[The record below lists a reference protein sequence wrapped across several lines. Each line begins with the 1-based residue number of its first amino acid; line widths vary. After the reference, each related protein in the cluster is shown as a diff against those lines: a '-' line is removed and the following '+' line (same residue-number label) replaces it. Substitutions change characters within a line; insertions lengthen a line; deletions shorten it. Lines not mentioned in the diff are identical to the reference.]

1 MQVNIKT
8 EKLSKLVNGL
18 CKVSEKNYINPFSQI
33 KWPKTLDKN
42 NWFTSPEL
50 ISIEGTPIW
59 DSLTE
64 SERKYLSFFEAIGFY
79 SINIHGERMLI
90 EGLASRLYR
99 KDNYGVTPYL
109 HHFLDEENKHM
120 IYFGRFCNLYA
131 NGPYPE
137 KKLKFVHEY
146 DEGEEDF
153 LFFSKVMIFEEI
165 VDIFNRRQGKD
176 ERLHPLAKEI
186 NWIHHFEETRH
197 LGFGRE
203 FVKVLWDNHKTKWTD
218 KSIKRIRD
226 TISNYIVATWKEYY
240 NPSVYKDANLPDPY
254 SIRKVS
260 LVHPNCIK
268 RRKEISK
275 PLMKFLS
282 KTNILPNAEELEI

>member
-1 MQVNIKT
+1 MQTTIRT
-8 EKLSKLVNGL
+8 EKLNKVVEGL
-18 CKVSEKNYINPFSQI
+18 CKVSEKHYINPFDQL
-33 KWPKTLDKN
+33 KWPETVDRN

-50 ISIEGTPIW
+50 ISIEGTPLW
-59 DSLTE
+59 NSLDE
-64 SERKYLSFFEAIGFY
+64 SQRKYLSFFEAIGFY

-137 KKLKFVHEY
+137 KKLKFTQEFE
-146 DEGEEDF
+146 EGEEDF

-165 VDIFNRRQGKD
+165 VDIFNRKQGKD

-203 FVKVLWDNHKTKWTD
+203 FVKVLWNSHRSKWSDHVLNRVRKTIGD
-218 KSIKRIRD
+218 
-226 TISNYIVATWKEYY
+226 YIIATWKEYY
-240 NPSVYKDANLPDPY
+240 NPKVYKDANLPDPFA
-254 SIRKVS
+254 IRKMALS
-260 LVHPNCIK
+260 HPNCIK
-268 RRKEISK
+268 RRAEISK
-275 PLMKFLS
+275 PLMQFLS
-282 KTNILPNAEELEI
+282 KTKILPNAEELSL

>member
-218 KSIKRIRD
+218 KSTKR
-226 TISNYIVATWKEYY
+226 N
-240 NPSVYKDANLPDPY
+240 
-254 SIRKVS
+254 
-260 LVHPNCIK
+260 
-268 RRKEISK
+268 
-275 PLMKFLS
+275 
-282 KTNILPNAEELEI
+282 